1 MIMRNL
7 RELFVFYLAVAWRHK
22 WYAIGAAWAVCVVG
36 WVALEFVPDV
46 YESSARLYVD
56 TDAVLFP
63 LLKGIAVDTESVNK
77 MEILQK
83 SILSYN
89 NIDQI
94 VTIVFPTV
102 SPGPNA
108 DRERLIRRLTQE
120 IRVTSQERN
129 LFVVAYTD
137 RDPKVARDVV
147 KTAIS
152 AFLNSQTGT
161 AHMQM
166 SDAQQFLRQQI
177 DTYEQQLTDAENRRA
192 QYLAEHTDVLQG
204 EGNFAAH
211 LASARAALAAAETE
225 QADAKVRLHILQQ
238 EIAGIPKLL
247 SIDALSAS
255 TGTASSVSQRLAEAE
270 QNLAKLRLR
279 FTEAYPDVRAAEQL
293 VATLRAEA
301 ATTGDPANTTDPHG
315 LGRSVSNPVYEQVR
329 LKIVD
334 AETNIASLDI
344 KISNAKAN
352 VQRLEELAR
361 EAPAIEAEYKRLDR
375 DYTVLKSNHDEL
387 LSRLES
393 ARIAAAA
400 DASANNR
407 ELQVIDP
414 PRIGQL
420 PVGPKRRLFISAVL
434 CAGLFSAIAAV
445 AGLKYLDQSVN
456 TPHMLS
462 EFGRPVLGGIS
473 LLVDDLARRRA
484 LNSMIA
490 FVLVAVSLFFVYGGL
505 IIHAT

>member
-1 MIMRNL
+1 MRNL
-7 RELFVFYLAVAWRHK
+7 RVLLIFYLAEAWRRK
-22 WYAIGAAWAVCVVG
+22 WYAVGVAWAVCVVG
-36 WVALEFVPDV
+36 WVALEFVPDI
-46 YESSARLYVD
+46 YESDARLYVD

-77 MEILQK
+77 IEILQK
-83 SILSYN
+83 SILSHD

-102 SPGPNA
+102 PPGPNA

-129 LFVVAYTD
+129 LFIVGYTD

-152 AFLNSQTGT
+152 AFLKSQAGT
-161 AHMQM
+161 AHAQM

-192 QYLAEHTDVLQG
+192 QYLAQHTDVLQG

-211 LASARAALAAAETE
+211 LASARAALAAAQTE
-225 QADAKVRLHILQQ
+225 QADAKVRLHTLQQ

-247 SIDALSAS
+247 STDALSAS
-255 TGTASSVSQRLAEAE
+255 TGTASPVSRLAEAE
-270 QNLAKLRLR
+270 QNLTKLRLR

-301 ATTGDPANTTDPHG
+301 ATTAGPANTTDPHG
-315 LGRSVSNPVYEQVR
+315 LGRNVSNPVYEQVR
-329 LKIVD
+329 LRIVE

-344 KISNAKAN
+344 KIGNAKAN
-352 VQRLEELAR
+352 VQHLEELAR
-361 EAPAIEAEYKRLDR
+361 EAPAIEAKYKRLDR

-400 DASANNR
+400 DASTNNR

-420 PVGPKRRLFISAVL
+420 PVGPKRRLLISAVL

-456 TPHMLS
+456 TSRSLS
-462 EFGRPVLGGIS
+462 EFGRPVLGSIS
-473 LLVDDLARRRA
+473 LLVDDLARRQA

-490 FVLVAVSLFFVYGGL
+490 FLLVAVSLFFVYGGL
-505 IIHAT
+505 VIHAT